1 MKIKGLVIA
10 LAVVGGLAAGA
21 AVALKTPK
29 GKEVAEKAKAKVK
42 TVTDK
47 FKSKKAGAEDV
58 VEATCECPCD
68 EAVVEEAVVE
78 EAEDLP
84 EIAPED

>member
-1 MKIKGLVIA
+1 MKIKGLVVA

-29 GKEVAEKAKAKVK
+29 GKEVAEKAKEKVK

-47 FKSKKAGAEDV
+47 IKSKKATADDV
-58 VEATCECPCD
+58 VEATCE
-68 EAVVEEAVVE
+68 EAVEEIAVDEVEE
-78 EAEDLP
+78 LP